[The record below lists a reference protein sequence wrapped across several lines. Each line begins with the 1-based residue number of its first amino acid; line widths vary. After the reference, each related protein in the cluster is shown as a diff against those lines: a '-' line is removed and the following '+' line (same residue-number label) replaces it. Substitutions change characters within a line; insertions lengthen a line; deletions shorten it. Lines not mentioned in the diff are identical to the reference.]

1 MSNPF
6 PKIKEKKMIIEL
18 KSLAKKKGLLGNL
31 IYKFRKEERDDI
43 TCEKIFILYKYISE
57 FFEENYRDNDGERLE
72 IYINGKKI
80 KTIVSQIFTD
90 VFILNLKEE
99 AQDLIIKEVQ
109 KFKNETIKLS
119 KNEQKNQ
126 NEELNAPEEKET
138 LKTILD
144 KFNENHKTNFL
155 EQDIHSDEKGVFIK
169 AYEINDD
176 ADTRCVDIDFDITND
191 LAEAKKVSDERI
203 QEFFNNDGTYYNC
216 EQEEAWFYITEH
228 KLYLDKELGV
238 FVDETE
244 ETETIREVRANK
256 KEREYELV
264 FSKINKTQQK
274 EKEQE
279 GR

>member
-1 MSNPF
+1 MT
-6 PKIKEKKMIIEL
+6 IEL

-119 KNEQKNQ
+119 KKEQKNQ

-144 KFNENHKTNFL
+144 KFNENHKTNFS

-176 ADTRCVDIDFDITND
+176 AGTRCVDIDFDITND
-191 LAEAKKVSDERI
+191 LAEAEKVSDKRI
-203 QEFFNNDGTYYNC
+203 QEFFNNDRTYYNC

-228 KLYLDKELGV
+228 KLYLDKEIGV

-264 FSKINKTQQK
+264 FSKINKTQYK